1 MLEFHTG
8 PPGWAATATGTQG
21 VEEGPPALTTRFHA
35 KKLSTQLTLHNGAT
49 RLLASWTPT
58 GKPEFA
64 ERDTRVL
71 VFLVANLHLR

>member
-8 PPGWAATATGTQG
+8 PPGWAATATGAQA

-58 GKPEFA
+58 GKPEYS